1 MWPRSHE
8 WPEMPGDAFKTLP
21 PETPVRRELAAG
33 KVDTRTDRRVHDA
46 ITEWAMENKGVGPV
60 QANIKA
66 GSVVVWAGGTW

>member
-1 MWPRSHE
+1 MS
-8 WPEMPGDAFKTLP
+8 D
-21 PETPVRRELAAG
+21 VAAG